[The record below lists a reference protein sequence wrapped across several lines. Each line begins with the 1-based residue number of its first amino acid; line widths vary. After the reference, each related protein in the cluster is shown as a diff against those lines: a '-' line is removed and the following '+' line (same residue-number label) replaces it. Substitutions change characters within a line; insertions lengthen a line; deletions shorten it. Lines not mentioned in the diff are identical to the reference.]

1 MAKSP
6 VSDIDKNVGKR
17 IQQYRK
23 EKGFT
28 IAQLSES
35 VELSTQQLS
44 RYERGINKI
53 NLDHLAKIAY
63 KLTIP
68 LSLFLIDEEQSH
80 DTTNSKKVLDKK
92 ERYHRLSIKE
102 LDTRLM
108 DHISRLSAEEK
119 RALILF
125 LDAVK

>member
-35 VELSTQQLS
+35 IELSTQQLS

-63 KLTIP
+63 KLAIP

-80 DTTNSKKVLDKK
+80 DTTNSNRVLDKK
-92 ERYHRLSIKE
+92 ERFYKLSIKE

>member
-28 IAQLSES
+28 VAQLSEL
-35 VELSTQQLS
+35 VELSSQQLS

-53 NLDHLAKIAY
+53 NLDHLAKIASR
-63 KLTIP
+63 LSIP
-68 LSLFLIDEEQSH
+68 LSLFLIDEEQSYH
-80 DTTNSKKVLDKK
+80 GVKSYKVAEKK
-92 ERYHRLSIKE
+92 EQYKLSIKE
-102 LDTRLM
+102 LD
-108 DHISRLSAEEK
+108 SRLIEHIGHLSVEQK

-125 LDAVK
+125 LDAIK